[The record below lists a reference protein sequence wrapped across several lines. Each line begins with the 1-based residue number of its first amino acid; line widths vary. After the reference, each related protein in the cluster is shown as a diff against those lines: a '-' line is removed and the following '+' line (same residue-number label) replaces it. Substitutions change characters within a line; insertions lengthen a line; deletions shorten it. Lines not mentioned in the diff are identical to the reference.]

1 MAGIG
6 SNGRR
11 LTARSSM
18 QRPVGVGAKRMT
30 TRMTSS
36 YEVWVTPWRAAWAR
50 RVLAYAQQ
58 QHNNLHIEIS
68 AARVI
73 DAYEQGRAVACI
85 ELEVAIEWVAARLDG
100 TDEPA
105 LSDRPHQLTA
115 SSASSLAQIG
125 GDWSGHRQAA

>member
-18 QRPVGVGAKRMT
+18 QRPVGVGAKRIT
-30 TRMTSS
+30 TTMTSG

-58 QHNNLHIEIS
+58 QDNMHIEIS

-73 DAYEQGRAVACI
+73 DAYEQGRAVAGI

-100 TDEPA
+100 TDESA

>member
-1 MAGIG
+1 M
-6 SNGRR
+6 
-11 LTARSSM
+11 
-18 QRPVGVGAKRMT
+18 
-30 TRMTSS
+30 
-36 YEVWVTPWRAAWAR
+36 TPWRAAWAR

-58 QHNNLHIEIS
+58 QDNMHIEIS